1 MQVNEEQLKVNYP
14 FKPGFTQ
21 DLFSHYTV
29 NWGIVLLST
38 VTFSLHSCF
47 LKHN

>member
-21 DLFSHYTV
+21 DFFSHYCQLM
-29 NWGIVLLST
+29 NFQLLST
-38 VTFSLHSCF
+38 VTFGLHSWF